1 MRLESIE
8 KPADIFSVQ
17 QHFCVEKS
25 SNTEKS
31 AFAYLHYLRPRCCL
45 THAQYVVS
53 LAEVHHLRPR
63 ECSRSPLVNS
73 CLLTIFESK
82 QGRRCRRRRRR
93 NKCFEKKKFWK
104 FPSVKCWKKRRK
116 KKEEALSFF
125 LFSSSHLLMI
135 ACLYACAAERK
146 IIVPPETISCAIIL
160 AACHRV
166 RERERERERDEKR

>member
-93 NKCFEKKKFWK
+93 NKCFEKKSFGN
-104 FPSVKCWKKRRK
+104 SRQSNVGRRWGRRRRRLF
-116 KKEEALSFF
+116 LSFF
-125 LFSSSHLLMI
+125 FLL
-135 ACLYACAAERK
+135 LTY
-146 IIVPPETISCAIIL
+146 L
-160 AACHRV
+160 
-166 RERERERERDEKR
+166 